1 MKEDIDKT
9 DTIFLKSGQLPVKLF
24 KFISKEEGKGNQK
37 YLTVWIEK
45 KNNLKFD
52 YNQCYFLMVKRL

>member
-9 DTIFLKSGQLPVKLF
+9 DTIVFLKSGQLPVKLF

-37 YLTVWIEK
+37 YLTV
-45 KNNLKFD
+45 
-52 YNQCYFLMVKRL
+52 